1 MAIEL
6 TDAQIVRLLE
16 LCTKVVA
23 IKREIPAPPPGFDV
37 SLEVA
42 QLLRASLGNLN
53 DTLVELGALLR

>member
-1 MAIEL
+1 MIEL
-6 TDAQIVRLLE
+6 TDAQIVRLME

-23 IKREIPAPPPGFDV
+23 IKREVPLPPPGVDV
-37 SLEVA
+37 SLQIA